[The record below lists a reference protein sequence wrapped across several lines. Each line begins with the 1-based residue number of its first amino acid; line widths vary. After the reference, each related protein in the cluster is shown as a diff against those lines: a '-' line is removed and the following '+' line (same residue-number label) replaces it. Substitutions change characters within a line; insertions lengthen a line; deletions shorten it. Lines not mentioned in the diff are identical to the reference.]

1 MELDSTEGTSQTS
14 WSIGRRCKRGDAFS
28 RPLLII
34 REAWPYGPSLFPPT
48 IGCTLGASYWSA
60 GGHSRVEIPVPIP
73 NTEVKRS
80 RADGTAVRPR
90 ESRSLPAFFIA
101 YSPLFRVVF
110 FVCITSFYI
119 RIGGLGPLFQWLCGI
134 IESLAI
140 NSVSRRIDLGFE
152 FGFDIFSYIVSP
164 VVNPIW

>member
-34 REAWPYGPSLFPPT
+34 REAWPYCPSLFPPT
-48 IGCTLGASYWSA
+48 IGCTFGASYWSA

>member
-34 REAWPYGPSLFPPT
+34 REAWPYCPSLFPPT
-48 IGCTLGASYWSA
+48 IGCTSGASCWSA

>member
-34 REAWPYGPSLFPPT
+34 REAWPYCPSLFPPT
-48 IGCTLGASYWSA
+48 IGCTLGASSWSA

-90 ESRSLPAFFIA
+90 ESRSLPAFLL
-101 YSPLFRVVF
+101 YSFRF
-110 FVCITSFYI
+110 T
-119 RIGGLGPLFQWLCGI
+119 
-134 IESLAI
+134 E
-140 NSVSRRIDLGFE
+140 D
-152 FGFDIFSYIVSP
+152 YIVSFETYSWM
-164 VVNPIW
+164 VLSNPLMNTQVSIVEWKYPFPSRTRK

>member
-34 REAWPYGPSLFPPT
+34 REAWPYCPSLFPPT
-48 IGCTLGASYWSA
+48 IGCTLGASCWSA

-110 FVCITSFYI
+110 LFVSLRFIYE
-119 RIGGLGPLFQWLCGI
+119 LG
-134 IESLAI
+134 A
-140 NSVSRRIDLGFE
+140 
-152 FGFDIFSYIVSP
+152 
-164 VVNPIW
+164 

>member
-34 REAWPYGPSLFPPT
+34 REAWPYCPSLFPPT
-48 IGCTLGASYWSA
+48 IGCTFGASSWSA

-80 RADGTAVRPR
+80 RADGTAARPR

-110 FVCITSFYI
+110 LFV
-119 RIGGLGPLFQWLCGI
+119 
-134 IESLAI
+134 SLRFI
-140 NSVSRRIDLGFE
+140 YDLGAQAPF
-152 FGFDIFSYIVSP
+152 FNGYVVLLSP
-164 VVNPIW
+164 WLSILCLGELILVLSLGLISFRI

>member
-34 REAWPYGPSLFPPT
+34 REAWPYCPSLFPPT
-48 IGCTLGASYWSA
+48 IGCTFGASCWSA

-90 ESRSLPAFFIA
+90 ESRSLPVFL
-101 YSPLFRVVF
+101 LF
-110 FVCITSFYI
+110 
-119 RIGGLGPLFQWLCGI
+119 
-134 IESLAI
+134 SL
-140 NSVSRRIDLGFE
+140 RFTED
-152 FGFDIFSYIVSP
+152 YIVSLETYSWM
-164 VVNPIW
+164 VLLNPLMNTQVSIVEWKYPFPSRTRK

>member
-34 REAWPYGPSLFPPT
+34 REAWPYCPSLFPPT
-48 IGCTLGASYWSA
+48 IGCTSGASCWSA

-90 ESRSLPAFFIA
+90 ESRSLPAFLL
-101 YSPLFRVVF
+101 YSFRF
-110 FVCITSFYI
+110 T
-119 RIGGLGPLFQWLCGI
+119 
-134 IESLAI
+134 E
-140 NSVSRRIDLGFE
+140 D
-152 FGFDIFSYIVSP
+152 YIVSFETYSWM
-164 VVNPIW
+164 VLLNPLMNTQVSIVEWKYPFPSRTRK

>member
-34 REAWPYGPSLFPPT
+34 REAWPYCPSLFPPT
-48 IGCTLGASYWSA
+48 IGCTFGASSWSA

-90 ESRSLPAFFIA
+90 ESRSLPAFL
-101 YSPLFRVVF
+101 LF
-110 FVCITSFYI
+110 SF
-119 RIGGLGPLFQWLCGI
+119 RFT
-134 IESLAI
+134 E
-140 NSVSRRIDLGFE
+140 D
-152 FGFDIFSYIVSP
+152 YIVSFETYSWMVLLIP
-164 VVNPIW
+164 LMNTQVSIVEWKYPFPSRTRK

>member
-34 REAWPYGPSLFPPT
+34 REAWPYCPSLFPPT
-48 IGCTLGASYWSA
+48 IGCTLGASAWSA

-90 ESRSLPAFFIA
+90 ESRSLPAFLLV
-101 YSPLFRVVF
+101 SFRF
-110 FVCITSFYI
+110 T
-119 RIGGLGPLFQWLCGI
+119 
-134 IESLAI
+134 E
-140 NSVSRRIDLGFE
+140 D
-152 FGFDIFSYIVSP
+152 YIVSFETYSWM
-164 VVNPIW
+164 VLLNPLMNTQVSIVEWKYPFPSRTRK

>member
-1 MELDSTEGTSQTS
+1 M
-14 WSIGRRCKRGDAFS
+14 
-28 RPLLII
+28 
-34 REAWPYGPSLFPPT
+34 
-48 IGCTLGASYWSA
+48 
-60 GGHSRVEIPVPIP
+60 EIPVPIP

-90 ESRSLPAFFIA
+90 ESRSLPAFLLLSFRFTEDYIV
-101 YSPLFRVVF
+101 SFETSSWMVLLNPLMN
-110 FVCITSFYI
+110 T
-119 RIGGLGPLFQWLCGI
+119 QWLCGI

>member
-34 REAWPYGPSLFPPT
+34 REAWPYCPSLFPPT
-48 IGCTLGASYWSA
+48 IGCTLGASSWSA

-110 FVCITSFYI
+110 FCLYHFVLYMNW
-119 RIGGLGPLFQWLCGI
+119 GP
-134 IESLAI
+134 
-140 NSVSRRIDLGFE
+140 RPP
-152 FGFDIFSYIVSP
+152 FSMVMWYY
-164 VVNPIW
+164 

>member
-34 REAWPYGPSLFPPT
+34 REAWPYCPSLFPPT
-48 IGCTLGASYWSA
+48 IGCTSGASCWSA

-90 ESRSLPAFFIA
+90 ESRSLPAFL
-101 YSPLFRVVF
+101 LF
-110 FVCITSFYI
+110 SF
-119 RIGGLGPLFQWLCGI
+119 RFT
-134 IESLAI
+134 E
-140 NSVSRRIDLGFE
+140 D
-152 FGFDIFSYIVSP
+152 YIVSFETYSWM
-164 VVNPIW
+164 VLLNPLLNTQVSIVEWKYPFPSRTRK

>member
-34 REAWPYGPSLFPPT
+34 REAWPYCPSLFPPT
-48 IGCTLGASYWSA
+48 IGCTLGASSWSA

-110 FVCITSFYI
+110 LFIYPYTALFFFSVFPLSLLLEQHKGLRSSFMFYSLLSISQYFFLRFI
-119 RIGGLGPLFQWLCGI
+119 R
-134 IESLAI
+134 
-140 NSVSRRIDLGFE
+140 
-152 FGFDIFSYIVSP
+152 
-164 VVNPIW
+164 

>member
-34 REAWPYGPSLFPPT
+34 REAWPYCPSLFPPT
-48 IGCTLGASYWSA
+48 IGCTFGASSWSA

>member
-1 MELDSTEGTSQTS
+1 MELDSTEGTSQNS

-34 REAWPYGPSLFPPT
+34 REAWPYCPSLFPPT
-48 IGCTLGASYWSA
+48 IGCTLGASSWSA

-101 YSPLFRVVF
+101 FSPLVRVVF
-110 FVCITSFYI
+110 LFVSLRLYMNWGCCTKNLQRKGVHSPIS
-119 RIGGLGPLFQWLCGI
+119 
-134 IESLAI
+134 IE
-140 NSVSRRIDLGFE
+140 
-152 FGFDIFSYIVSP
+152 
-164 VVNPIW
+164 

>member
-34 REAWPYGPSLFPPT
+34 REAWPYCPSLFLPT
-48 IGCTLGASYWSA
+48 IGCTSGASSWSA

>member
-34 REAWPYGPSLFPPT
+34 REAWPYCPSLFPPT
-48 IGCTLGASYWSA
+48 IGCTSGASSWSA

-90 ESRSLPAFFIA
+90 ESRSLPAFF
-101 YSPLFRVVF
+101 LF
-110 FVCITSFYI
+110 SF
-119 RIGGLGPLFQWLCGI
+119 RFT
-134 IESLAI
+134 E
-140 NSVSRRIDLGFE
+140 D
-152 FGFDIFSYIVSP
+152 YIVSFETYSWM
-164 VVNPIW
+164 VLLNPLMNTQVSIVEWKYPFPSRTRK

>member
-1 MELDSTEGTSQTS
+1 MELDSTEGTSQNS

-34 REAWPYGPSLFPPT
+34 REAWPYCPSLFPPT
-48 IGCTLGASYWSA
+48 IGCTLGASCWSA

-90 ESRSLPAFFIA
+90 ESRSLPAFLLLIHHSFEWFFCLYHFVLYKNWGPGPPFFNGYVVLLSLWLSILCLGELILVL
-101 YSPLFRVVF
+101 SLGLIPFR
-110 FVCITSFYI
+110 I
-119 RIGGLGPLFQWLCGI
+119 
-134 IESLAI
+134 
-140 NSVSRRIDLGFE
+140 
-152 FGFDIFSYIVSP
+152 
-164 VVNPIW
+164 

>member
-34 REAWPYGPSLFPPT
+34 REAWPYCPSLFPPT

-90 ESRSLPAFFIA
+90 ESRSLPAFLL
-101 YSPLFRVVF
+101 YSFRF
-110 FVCITSFYI
+110 T
-119 RIGGLGPLFQWLCGI
+119 
-134 IESLAI
+134 E
-140 NSVSRRIDLGFE
+140 D
-152 FGFDIFSYIVSP
+152 YIVSFETYSWMVP
-164 VVNPIW
+164 LNPLMNTQVSIVEWKYPFPSRTRK

>member
-34 REAWPYGPSLFPPT
+34 REAWPYCPSLFPPT
-48 IGCTLGASYWSA
+48 IGCTFGASCWSA

-90 ESRSLPAFFIA
+90 ESRSLPAFF
-101 YSPLFRVVF
+101 YCLFTTLSSGF
-110 FVCITSFYI
+110 FCLYHFVLYMNW
-119 RIGGLGPLFQWLCGI
+119 GP
-134 IESLAI
+134 
-140 NSVSRRIDLGFE
+140 RPP
-152 FGFDIFSYIVSP
+152 FSMVMWYY
-164 VVNPIW
+164 